1 MAHNIAPH
9 QSNRVLSID
18 ALRGFIIFTM
28 IFVNDLAIIRGEVIP
43 NWMVHFS
50 DRMKGSGMTFV
61 DLVFPAFIFII
72 GMSIPFSIRAQ
83 EQQGK
88 DLIQIIGHILARTLS
103 LLLLGIIMV
112 NGWPSTEL
120 MGWSAPL
127 WQTLMGICAI
137 CFLCEY
143 SNGTKKRILL
153 TNILHIIGFTGLI
166 ILAALFVGKQGNA
179 ILTLFPFRIYPR
191 WWGILGL
198 LGWAYFISSFL
209 YLCFHNH
216 RTALLGCMTLL
227 MSLFP
232 AVKSGVLHN
241 MWLINIDSTLGTQP
255 AIAISGILLSTIL
268 MTPNTTTPIQRIRFT
283 LLYIAAMMM
292 GAYLLQG

>member
-198 LGWAYFISSFL
+198 LGWAYFISSVL

-216 RTALLGCMTLL
+216 RTA
-227 MSLFP
+227 
-232 AVKSGVLHN
+232 
-241 MWLINIDSTLGTQP
+241 IEQ
-255 AIAISGILLSTIL
+255 
-268 MTPNTTTPIQRIRFT
+268 
-283 LLYIAAMMM
+283 LY
-292 GAYLLQG
+292 